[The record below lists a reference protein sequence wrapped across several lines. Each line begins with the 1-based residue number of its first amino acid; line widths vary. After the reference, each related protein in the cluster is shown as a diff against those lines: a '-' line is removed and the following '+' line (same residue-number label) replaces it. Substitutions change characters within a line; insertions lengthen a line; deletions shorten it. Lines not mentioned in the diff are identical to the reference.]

1 VLFTTSTDLPAIS
14 FAVTTSFDSAN
25 SPVSPKR
32 KRDSICTNDG
42 DDESGGGNTGL
53 QLSGTLGNKQ
63 DQFGGGENTA
73 VQPTTPTR
81 LLTRLRQRSPFRRT
95 VSLRRASSSRLVT
108 STTTESRDGDDDNDD
123 DEQQQFIS
131 PTKRSR
137 RELQLTGFA
146 IKKNRGRLLASS
158 QKRFFRL
165 AGAQLSFAADEVILV
180 FFFFFFFS
188 NEFLT
193 VTKKKSTVKRGV
205 EECEFAHIF
214 NQRVDK

>member
-1 VLFTTSTDLPAIS
+1 M
-14 FAVTTSFDSAN
+14 TTSFDSAN

-42 DDESGGGNTGL
+42 DDESGGGNAGL

-63 DQFGGGENTA
+63 DQYGGSENAA

-123 DEQQQFIS
+123 DEQQFVS

-137 RELQLTGFA
+137 REVPLTGFA

-165 AGAQLSFAADEVILV
+165 AGAQLKIG
-180 FFFFFFFS
+180 
-188 NEFLT
+188 
-193 VTKKKSTVKRGV
+193 R
-205 EECEFAHIF
+205 AH
-214 NQRVDK
+214 V